1 MKCFALLLA
10 LAACLWGGGDP
21 PLNRLV
27 FGGDVMLGRYV
38 YLQAQSRNDPTWP
51 FREVAAILRDA
62 DIAFANLESP
72 FAPNPPYFEDRMVF
86 RAHPSMVEGLKFAGI
101 DIVST
106 ANNHVRDAGP
116 PGIVFTLET
125 LAKNGIAAVGAALR
139 PEDAHKGV
147 VLQSKGVRF
156 GFLAYTYDQRN
167 GNHPDDDPRVAMVN
181 EAAVARDV
189 KDLRGRCDVVIV
201 SMHAG
206 YEYHARPNRRQISFA
221 RAAID
226 AGASIV
232 VGHHP
237 HVVQP
242 VEEFK
247 GGLIFYSLGN
257 LVFDQP
263 PKKGVRQRAI
273 AEVVFSGTRITGHK
287 LY

>member
-1 MKCFALLLA
+1 MKRSALLLT
-10 LAACLWGGGDP
+10 LAACLWGGEDP
-21 PLNRLV
+21 PVNRLV

-38 YLQAQSRNDPTWP
+38 YLQARSRKDPTWP
-51 FREVAAILRDA
+51 FREVAPILRHA

-106 ANNHVRDAGP
+106 ANNHVRDAGA

-125 LAKNGIAAVGAALR
+125 LAKNGIAAVGTALR
-139 PEDAHKGV
+139 PQDVFKGV

-167 GNHPDDDPRVAMVN
+167 GNHPDDDARVAVVN
-181 EAAVARDV
+181 QSTVARDV

-206 YEYHARPNRRQISFA
+206 YEYHVRPNPQQMSFA

-247 GGLIFYSLGN
+247 GGLILYSLGN

-263 PKKGVRQRAI
+263 LKKGVRQRAI
-273 AEVVFSGTRITGHK
+273 AEVVFSGSRIAGYK
-287 LY
+287 LD

>member
-1 MKCFALLLA
+1 MKRLALLLV
-10 LAACLWGGGDP
+10 LAAGLRGGDP
-21 PLNRLV
+21 PVNRLV

-38 YLQAQSRNDPTWP
+38 YLQARARKDPTWP
-51 FREVAAILRDA
+51 FRDVAAMLRDA
-62 DIAFANLESP
+62 DIAFVNLESP

-101 DIVST
+101 DIVSM
-106 ANNHVRDAGP
+106 ANNHARDAGS

-125 LAKNGIAAVGAALR
+125 LAKNGIAAAGAALR
-139 PEDAHKGV
+139 PENVPKGV
-147 VLQSKGVRF
+147 VMASKGVRF

-167 GNHPDDDPRVAMVN
+167 GNHPSDDARIAVMN
-181 EAAVARDV
+181 EATLARDV
-189 KDLRGRCDVVIV
+189 RDLRGRCDAVIV

-206 YEYHARPNRRQISFA
+206 YEYHERPNRRQIRFA

-242 VEEFK
+242 VEPFK
-247 GGLIFYSLGN
+247 DGVIFYSLGN

-273 AEVVFSGTRITGHK
+273 AEVVFSGSRILSHK